1 MDDMYKIFIV
11 ENGEEKPL
19 TTAGDLSLAYSY
31 IVDELEKLQK
41 SGEIIKFIYAE
52 ESRQNGAIKRVTYG
66 SDTKY
71 FLIYRV

>member
-1 MDDMYKIFIV
+1 MDEMYKIFIV

-19 TTAGDLSLAYSY
+19 TIAGDLSIAYSY
-31 IVDELEKLQK
+31 IVEELEKLQK
-41 SGEIIKFIYAE
+41 SGEIIKFINVE
-52 ESRQNGAIKRVTYG
+52 NSIKNGAIKQVTYG

>member
-1 MDDMYKIFIV
+1 MDEMYKISII

-19 TTAGDLSLAYSY
+19 TTAGGLSIAYSY

-41 SGEIIKFIYAE
+41 SGEIIKFINAE
-52 ESRQNGAIKRVTYG
+52 NSIENGAFKRVTYG